1 MVHCWEVRAEGANE
15 MAYRI
20 IKTGNVGYCIY
31 GAWLV
36 RQLTQRELEQL
47 VALEQLPEEF
57 LRMCRLA

>member
-1 MVHCWEVRAEGANE
+1 